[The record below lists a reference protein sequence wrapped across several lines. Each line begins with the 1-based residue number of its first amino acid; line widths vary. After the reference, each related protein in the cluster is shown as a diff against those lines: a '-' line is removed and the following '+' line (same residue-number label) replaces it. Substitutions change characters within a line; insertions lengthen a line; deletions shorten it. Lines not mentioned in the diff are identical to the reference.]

1 MRVLCLTR
9 EYPPHIYGGA
19 GVVVDELTR
28 ALARR
33 MSVEVRC
40 FDEPAPPPSGISA
53 RGYTPWPRVGR
64 GDDGALYAP
73 ALEALSVGLAMAR
86 DPVQADV
93 AHAHTWYAALA
104 GVLIR
109 MLHDVPLVVTVH
121 SLEPLRPWK
130 ADQLGPGYRVS
141 SWMERMA
148 LEGADRVIGV
158 SETMRRDVMTHF
170 DVPAERVAVVH
181 NGIDLGRYRRT
192 TAQDALDRLRVRP
205 PYVLFVG
212 RISEQKGIFHL
223 IEAAAALPEGVQL
236 VLCATAPDTPEI
248 AERLRKAVAARPRVT
263 WIEAMV
269 PVDDV
274 IQLYSHAALFVCP
287 SVYEP
292 FGIINLEAMACETP
306 VVASA
311 GGGILE
317 GVVDGEPGIL
327 VPPARPDALGEA
339 MAALL
344 ADPARARAM
353 GQAGRRHVE
362 RRFGWDAVAER
373 MEAVYRDAA
382 TTFRERGHGPRASV
396 TGG

>member
-40 FDEPAPPPSGISA
+40 FDEPAPPAAGIAA

-64 GDDGALYAP
+64 GADGLRYAP

-130 ADQLGPGYRVS
+130 AEQLGPGYRVS
-141 SWMERMA
+141 SWAERMA

-158 SETMRRDVMTHF
+158 SEAMRRDVMAHF
-170 DVPAERVAVVH
+170 DVPAERVVVVH

-192 TAQDALDRLRVRP
+192 RARDALDRLGVRP

-223 IEAAAALPEGVQL
+223 VEAAAALPEPVQL
-236 VLCATAPDTPEI
+236 VLCAAAPDTPEI
-248 AERLRKAVAARPRVT
+248 AERLRAAVAARPRVT
-263 WIEAMV
+263 WIDAMV

-292 FGIINLEAMACETP
+292 FGVINLEAMACETP

-311 GGGILE
+311 VGGILE
-317 GVVDGEPGIL
+317 VVVDGETGIL
-327 VPPARPDALGEA
+327 VPPGRADALGEA

-353 GQAGRRHVE
+353 GGAGRRHVE

-373 MEAVYRDAA
+373 TEAVYHAA
-382 TTFRERGHGPRASV
+382 AAAFGERGHR
-396 TGG
+396 T